1 MSTSVMNCKDLKQ
14 VFETEFR
21 ADMLRLVGDKVPNVR
36 LCLARALRDH
46 FKTLG
51 GAFVYDRKV
60 NGAVHLLR
68 HDADRDVK
76 EMV

>member
-1 MSTSVMNCKDLKQ
+1 
-14 VFETEFR
+14 
-21 ADMLRLVGDKVPNVR
+21 MLRLVGDKVPNVR